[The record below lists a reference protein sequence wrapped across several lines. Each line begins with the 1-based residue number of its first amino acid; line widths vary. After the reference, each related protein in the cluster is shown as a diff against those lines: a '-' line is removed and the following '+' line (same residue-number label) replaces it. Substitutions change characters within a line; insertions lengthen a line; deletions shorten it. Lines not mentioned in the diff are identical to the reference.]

1 MNFKQYVLDN
11 ANKKYSEM
19 YDGVSKNPIK
29 VDTKLADY
37 STYDKKR
44 LDYNNRLSQ
53 ERRDYNNALE
63 SVITVRDARVKRE
76 KDIAWQIA
84 EKKKARQFAIKQV
97 ISTLFLL
104 LPTLLLL
111 VGGLI
116 IVVNPIPV
124 FKLINFWIVI
134 AIYAVALIGVI
145 IASVYIIKNYEYSDS
160 LIMHKG
166 KAKAIMLIVCGVLAT
181 FVMAF
186 GMINVGNLTVEISS
200 ADDFILMKNLPGAGR
215 CDYQLKND
223 IDCHGKKP
231 DGWGA
236 MNEFSGTFDGN
247 YHSIKNIKFVY
258 NVDKKTNQSVGMVL
272 NNLGEIKNLSIEDSY
287 FDVDIRTDK
296 DELISYFYFGIL
308 AAKQDGSYKQEGGT
322 IDNCRLINV
331 FADVDIYSD
340 STPQNGNN
348 AFIGCVGGFVGYNS
362 STISNCEVFTDDT
375 TKNNGLFIDYDV
387 ESQTDYRYIN
397 VFLGGVV
404 GQNYDGSINNCIVK
418 GLPLDAKSLGDY
430 NYVYVGGLI
439 GDNDGKNEITN
450 CVLDVN
456 CLSSADRAYFWADY
470 KLGDAECYMGLLIGN
485 QDFNQYNKITSRD
498 NYIVRYEGVNVV
510 GNKSGEDIA
519 GINIFTEADISL
531 NTLPSSYSGWTISK
545 DGHPTP
551 CTGFDTN

>member
-11 ANKKYSEM
+11 ANKKYSDM
-19 YDGVSKNPIK
+19 YDGASKNPIK

-63 SVITVRDARVKRE
+63 SIIAVRAARVKRE

-84 EKKKARQFAIKQV
+84 EKKKARQFAIKQI
-97 ISTLFLL
+97 ISTFGLL

-111 VGGLI
+111 LGGLF

-134 AIYAVALIGVI
+134 VVYVVALVAVI
-145 IASVYIIKNYEYSDS
+145 IASVYIIKNYEYKDS

-166 KAKAIMLIVCGVLAT
+166 KVKAVMLIVCGVLAT

-223 IDCHGKKP
+223 IDCHGKTP

-236 MNEFSGTFDGN
+236 INEFSGTFDGN
-247 YHSIKNIKFVY
+247 YHSITNIKY
-258 NVDKKTNQSVGMVL
+258 SYASTKKSNQSLGMVK
-272 NNLGEIKNLSIEDSY
+272 NNCGTIKNLAIEDSV
-287 FDVDIRTDK
+287 FDVTITCSDDATGA
-296 DELISYFYFGIL
+296 EFYFGVL
-308 AAKQDGSYKQEGGT
+308 AGKQGDYSNTDGV
-322 IDNCRLINV
+322 IDNCRIINV
-331 FADVDIYSD
+331 YADIDIYSD
-340 STPQNGNN
+340 TEKYDEGRLYVG
-348 AFIGCVGGFVGYNS
+348 GCVGYNYG
-362 STISNCEVFTDDT
+362 IIRNCEVYSDDYS
-375 TKNNGLFIDYDV
+375 KNEGSMIDV
-387 ESQTDYRYIN
+387 EFESKTNDKELYI
-397 VFLGGVV
+397 FLAGITGG
-404 GQNYDGSINNCIVK
+404 NYSGDVTSCIVDS
-418 GLPLDAKSLGDY
+418 LPLTALAIGDY
-430 NYVYVGGLI
+430 NYVHVGGLI
-439 GDNDGKNEITN
+439 GDNDGTNEITN
-450 CVLDVN
+450 CILNVDCKAEAN
-456 CLSSADRAYFWADY
+456 RDYFWEMLE
-470 KLGDAECYMGLLIGN
+470 LGDADCYTGLLIGN

-498 NYIVRYEGVNVV
+498 NYIVRYEGVNIV

-519 GINIFTEADISL
+519 GINICTEADISL

-545 DGHPTP
+545 NGHPTP